1 MRNRVHVTKS
11 EYKINPEKGI
21 IICILE
27 CSTGVEN
34 TEVWTTVGHSWWK
47 RKLPLV
53 DFYGRFTV
61 KGIARCNDVD
71 TFDEVVGKRIAE
83 SRAKAK
89 AYKTAFKFWY
99 ICAKKIGTMVKFC
112 NATASA
118 CETEWYREKYHV
130 KQLCN

>member
-11 EYKINPEKGI
+11 TYKVNNKEGI
-21 IICILE
+21 VICILE
-27 CSTGVEN
+27 CETGVDR
-34 TEVWTTVGHSWWK
+34 TEVWTTVSHSWWK

-71 TFDEVVGKRIAE
+71 TFDEIVGKRIAE

-89 AYKTAFKFWY
+89 AYRTAFKFWS
-99 ICAKKIGTMVKFC
+99 ICAKKISSMVKFC
-112 NATASA
+112 NGASSA
-118 CETEWYREKYHV
+118 CNVAWCKEDYHV
-130 KQLCN
+130 KELSK